1 MAFERLEVQ
10 AKAGGRL
17 GKPASVT
24 LSCVG
29 GAKRPA
35 ACISLSEEL
44 RIAAG
49 FFDTTKFDV
58 LIGRGE
64 DSGRLRLV
72 ASKYGIVKARVFKT
86 TKAYFVNLGFVPE
99 IGTVRAKRTPT
110 DARVIEG
117 GTVEIDIPD
126 FDRGGDEDVVV
137 KAPAVKTP
145 AIQAASA
152 IAAIMADPA
161 STPADKK
168 SANGKSGNGH
178 APAPAADPM
187 VETYNGV
194 SIDFAEDDERVTFKS
209 KTTEITA
216 EQALL
221 IRALAR
227 PRPTPVAEAFL
238 ISQVWKKSPP
248 KYATE
253 QLRAMTQELQKGL
266 KPLGLELKKVP
277 GVGYQLRG
285 D

>member
-1 MAFERLEVQ
+1 MAFERLEVR
-10 AKAGGRL
+10 APAGGRP
-17 GKPASVT
+17 GKPAAIT
-24 LSCVG
+24 LSCMG
-29 GAKRPA
+29 NAKRPA
-35 ACISLSEEL
+35 VCISLSEEL

-58 LIGRGE
+58 LIGQGD

-72 ASKYGIVKARVFKT
+72 ASNTGIVPARVFKT

-99 IGTVRAKRTPT
+99 IGTVRAKRTPA
-110 DARVIEG
+110 DARVIKG

-137 KAPAVKTP
+137 KAPAVKT
-145 AIQAASA
+145 ASA

-161 STPADKK
+161 SRPADKK
-168 SANGKSGNGH
+168 SANGKSGNGKRGNGH
-178 APAPAADPM
+178 APAPAAGPM

-227 PRPTPVAEAFL
+227 PRPAPVAEAFL

-253 QLRAMTQELQKGL
+253 QLRAMTQELQNGL
-266 KPLGLELKKVP
+266 KPLGLDLKKIP